1 MKIVQVM
8 NALDVNDAVSM
19 HLLELDRQL
28 VALGHRTAIVSLDS
42 APSLASRRLPPDALA
57 DLAPD
62 LVLFHY
68 AGFTPLLGALAG
80 LPCRRGVIYHNVTP
94 SRYFAGMPQ
103 TQAFTERGRAQLG
116 RLARAFD
123 FALAD
128 STFNAGDLAA
138 AGFAPVRVL
147 PIPWET
153 SGLDAVTADPRTL
166 AERTGPEVRL
176 LVAGRVAPHKGVH
189 HALRAMPEILRRVG
203 PARLS
208 IVGRMSG
215 YEPYVRELRR
225 ETRRRGLGEA
235 VELLGEVTPARMRA
249 LFETSD
255 ALLVLSEHEGFC
267 MPIAEAIGLGV
278 PVVAAPAGAVEETM
292 GDAGVLL
299 RDRTPEAVAAG
310 VATATRD
317 RDARARIA
325 AAGAARRAELSRDR
339 STERLA
345 EALAWACAVPERE
358 HAPSLPP
365 ASVVVCTYNRHAVLR
380 QALLGLRRLDYPSFE
395 VVVVNGPSDDGTDA
409 VLAEFPDIKRVDNPR
424 RNLSVSRNLGIAASA
439 GEIVAFLDDDALPS
453 EGWLRG
459 LAAAFEDPAVGGAGG
474 RVWGAGGVELQ
485 FDRGIIDR
493 GGLPRSVR
501 LEPADHNTPRA
512 EWYNIVMGTNSCF
525 RRAAL
530 ADVGGYDEN
539 YEYYHDESDLCVR
552 LIEAGWRVE
561 HVDGADVWH
570 EFERSHIRRGARNID
585 WRVIVRNTI
594 YFYFKLNRWRSRPW
608 DQVRPLKAC
617 AVHGGIFT
625 RWFVHGEMSFPGFL
639 KACLRFVRGLAE
651 GYAKGW
657 LVAPRRHLARRSDR
671 RGAELL
677 PYRRAGV
684 RHGRDR
690 LGICLISQQYAPD
703 EPGGI
708 GVYTEQ
714 LAEALVEDGHRVT
727 VVADGPRR
735 STVWRNGVRVVRVPP
750 RRPPPGI
757 PRSFRVTRRN
767 VARSLAVD
775 AFVRRAIR
783 RDGIRIIESPI
794 WDAEGFAT
802 ALDPPVPFVLRLMT
816 PMAMAIETQGWP
828 RTADYDLACAMEW
841 RMLERADGVVDPS
854 GTILDTLAE
863 RWNVRPGNAV
873 VARIPYGVAVPDL
886 PAPTQRPAGEVRY
899 LFVGRFE
906 RRKGI
911 DLLVAAIPGVLD
923 RVPGAVFDLAGGDPD
938 GRPEDVLRGLSPAH
952 AARVRVHGRVDDARR
967 EDLYR
972 ACDVFVAPSRYES
985 FGLVYLEAMAWAK
998 PCVACD
1004 VGGAK
1009 VVVGHERAGLLA
1021 PPEDAAG
1028 LADALVRLGT
1038 DHALRERL
1046 GRQGRAI
1053 VEAEHTVRAM
1063 ARASVDFYERV
1074 LSRTPAVAAASR

>member
-1 MKIVQVM
+1 M
-8 NALDVNDAVSM
+8 NALDASDAVSM

-42 APSLASRRLPPDALA
+42 VPSLAARRLPPDALA

-68 AGFTPLLGALAG
+68 AGFTPLLGALSG
-80 LPCRRGVIYHNVTP
+80 LPCRRGLVYHNVTP
-94 SRYFAGMPQ
+94 SRYFEGMPE

-116 RLARAFD
+116 RLARVFD
-123 FALAD
+123 FAFAD
-128 STFNAGDLAA
+128 STFNAEDLAA

-153 SGLDAVTADPRTL
+153 SGLDAVVPDPRAK
-166 AERTGPEVRL
+166 AERAGPDVRV

-189 HALRAMPEILRRVG
+189 HAVRAMPEILRRVG
-203 PARLS
+203 PARLT
-208 IVGRMSG
+208 IVGRTTG
-215 YEPYVRELRR
+215 YDPYVRELRR
-225 ETRRRGLGEA
+225 EVGRHRLGDR
-235 VELLGEVTPARMRA
+235 VEILGEVPPARLRA

-255 ALLVLSEHEGFC
+255 VLLVLSEHEGFC

-278 PVVAAPAGAVEETM
+278 PIVAAPAGAVAETM
-292 GDAGVLL
+292 GGAGVLL
-299 RDRTPEAVAAG
+299 PDRTPAAVAAG
-310 VATATRD
+310 VATAVRD
-317 RDARARIA
+317 GDARARIA
-325 AAGAARRAELSRDR
+325 VAARARRDDLSRER
-339 STERLA
+339 SRERLA
-345 EALAWACAVPERE
+345 EALAWAGTVPERE
-358 HAPSLPP
+358 RPASLPP
-365 ASVVVCTYNRHAVLR
+365 ASVVVCTYNRSAVLR
-380 QALLGLRRLDYPSFE
+380 QCLLGLRRLDYPAFE
-395 VVVVNGPSDDGTDA
+395 VVVVNGPSEDGTDA
-409 VLAEFPDIKRVDNPR
+409 VLSEFPDIKRVDNPR

-439 GEIVAFLDDDALPS
+439 GELVAFLDDDALPS

-459 LAAAFEDPAVGGAGG
+459 LAAAFEDPAAGGAGG
-474 RVWGAGGVELQ
+474 RVWGAGGDELQ

-493 GGLPRSVR
+493 GGLPRAVR
-501 LEPADHNTPRA
+501 TGPADHNAPRS
-512 EWYNIVMGTNSCF
+512 EWYNIAMGTNSCF

-530 ADVGGYDEN
+530 ADVGGFDEN

-570 EFERSHIRRGARNID
+570 EFAESHIRRGARDLD
-585 WRVIVRNTI
+585 WRVIVRNTV

-625 RWFVHGEMSFPGFL
+625 RWFVHGELSFPGFL
-639 KACLRFVRGLAE
+639 RACLRFVRGVAE

-657 LVAPRRHLARRSDR
+657 FVRPRRHLARRSDR
-671 RGAELL
+671 RAAELL

-690 LGICLISQQYAPD
+690 LGVCLISQQYAPD
-703 EPGGI
+703 ETGGI
-708 GVYTEQ
+708 GVYTQQ

-735 STVWRNGVRVVRVPP
+735 TTVWRNGVRVVRVPP
-750 RRPPPGI
+750 RRAPGSI

-775 AFVRRAIR
+775 GFVRDAIR
-783 RDGIRIIESPI
+783 RDGIRIVEGPI
-794 WDAEGFAT
+794 WDAEGFAV

-816 PMAMAIETQGWP
+816 PMAMAIETQGWK
-828 RTADYDLACAMEW
+828 RTADFDLACAMEW
-841 RMLERADGVVDPS
+841 RILQRADGIVDPS
-854 GTILDTLAE
+854 GTILDTLAQ
-863 RWNVRPGNAV
+863 RWNVRPGDALI
-873 VARIPYGVAVPDL
+873 ARIPYGVDVPEL
-886 PAPTQRPAGEVRY
+886 PAAADRTDAEVRF

-911 DLLVAAIPGVLD
+911 DLLLAAIPEVLD

-938 GRPEDVLRGLSPAH
+938 GRPGDVLRALAPAH
-952 AARVRVHGRVDDARR
+952 AARVRVHGRVDEARR
-967 EDLYR
+967 GELYR
-972 ACDVFVAPSRYES
+972 DCDVFVAPSRYES

-1004 VGGAK
+1004 AGGAQ

-1021 PPEDAAG
+1021 PPEDAAA

-1038 DHALRERL
+1038 DRALRERL

-1053 VEAEHTVRAM
+1053 VEAEYTVRSM

-1074 LSRTPAVAAASR
+1074 LTRTPAAAAASR